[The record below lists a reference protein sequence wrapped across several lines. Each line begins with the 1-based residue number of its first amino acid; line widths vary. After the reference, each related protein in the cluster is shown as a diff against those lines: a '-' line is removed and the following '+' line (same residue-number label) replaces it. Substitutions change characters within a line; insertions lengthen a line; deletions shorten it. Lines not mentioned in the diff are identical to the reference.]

1 MTFASVHDS
10 YWTHAATIDTMNE
23 IIRDTFIALHEAD
36 VLGRLEQEVMLF
48 SKTSFHDWSW
58 HPGLLLQFRTRY
70 KDYKVPI
77 VSLRTS
83 KSLLKDLGLE
93 RLFRDTD
100 KEEANTGLVTYL
112 TKRGRKKKNQAFSM
126 ETATEDEKRAM
137 STISKDGR
145 FIDLCAVLPPLPKK
159 GSFDVKT
166 IRKSQY
172 FFSWTVDTLD
182 SRVLLI
188 ITFFIIFSL
197 SKTHP

>member
-1 MTFASVHDS
+1 MHDS
-10 YWTHAATIDTMNE
+10 YWTHAATIDTMNG
-23 IIRDTFIALHEAD
+23 IIRDTFIALHEAN
-36 VLGRLEQEVMLF
+36 VLGRLEQEVML
-48 SKTSFHDWSW
+48 SGHYVLSILKLT
-58 HPGLLLQFRTRY
+58 PCLQFRTRY

-100 KEEANTGLVTYL
+100 KEEDNTGLVTYL

-159 GSFDVKT
+159 GEFDVKT
-166 IRKSQY
+166 IKRSKY
-172 FFSWTVDTLD
+172 FFS
-182 SRVLLI
+182 
-188 ITFFIIFSL
+188 
-197 SKTHP
+197 